1 MPPRLSGRQLDVMQ
15 VLWDRGEATVAD
27 VQQALGAQSPLAYT
41 TVSTLLTRLEKKGLV
56 KHRCEGRTFYY
67 KHAVSRGKLGR
78 SMAVDVIERVFGGS
92 PTLLVSH
99 LLESDQ
105 VDAEELA
112 RLKQLIEQHESQQ
125 QGGSKAR
132 RREEKP

>member
-1 MPPRLSGRQLDVMQ
+1 MQ

-27 VQQALGAQSPLAYT
+27 VQQALGEQTPLAYT

-56 KHRCEGRTFYY
+56 RHRSEGRTFFF
-67 KHAVSRGKLGR
+67 KPAVSRGRLGR
-78 SMAVDVIERVFGGS
+78 SMAAEVIERVFEGS

-105 VDAEELA
+105 VDAAELA
-112 RLKQLIEQHESQQ
+112 RLKQLIAEHEAQRR
-125 QGGSKAR
+125 GGKSK
-132 RREEKP
+132 P